1 MRAFTACV
9 FLLCLL
15 CLGAQEWDFV
25 PGERLLLFDDFT
37 DMRPGAAPPH
47 WKVRGA
53 SVTLDAPG
61 RLRLAD
67 DTRLTP
73 NVAQWPANFT
83 VEQEFVIDPK
93 VDQGGMRWEFGPGP
107 GDPEVWLQLVFFP
120 DGNQTAVQLKAGD
133 ELVGEAQGKWNAGA
147 PNTLQLWMQD
157 GRMRVYFNGARL
169 VDANQ
174 VTLAPP
180 KFSMLEMRPGEGASY
195 TLLRVRIAESAPGIS
210 QTLLSTGRFVT
221 HGIHFDVNS
230 DRLKD
235 ESLPVL
241 KQVAD
246 ALQAGAALR
255 LRIEGHTDSTGDAA
269 KNLDLSKRRA
279 ESVKQALVSRFG
291 ISAGRLATEGL
302 GQTKPV
308 APNETPRGRAE
319 NRRVEFVKL

>member
-1 MRAFTACV
+1 MRAAAACAFLACV
-9 FLLCLL
+9 LGW
-15 CLGAQEWDFV
+15 GAQEWDFV

-61 RLRLAD
+61 RLLVSD
-67 DTRLTP
+67 DTQLTP
-73 NVAQWPANFT
+73 NVTRWPANFT

-93 VDQGGMRWEFGPGP
+93 VDQGDMRWEFGPGP
-107 GDPEVWLQLVFFP
+107 GDPEVRLQLVFFP
-120 DGNQTAVQLKAGD
+120 DGRQATVQLKAGD
-133 ELVGEAQGKWNAGA
+133 ELLGEAQGKWNPGA

-157 GRMRVYFNGARL
+157 GRMRVYLNGARV

-174 VTLAPP
+174 VKLAPP
-180 KFSMLEMRPGEGASY
+180 RFSMLELRPGDGASY
-195 TLLRVRIAESAPGIS
+195 TLLRLRIAESAPDIS

-221 HGIHFDVNS
+221 HGILFDVNS
-230 DRLKD
+230 DGLRE

-241 KQVAD
+241 KQVAA
-246 ALQAGAALR
+246 ALQAEAALR

-269 KNLDLSKRRA
+269 KNLALSKRRA
-279 ESVKQALVSRFG
+279 ESVKQVLVSRFG
-291 ISAGRLATEGL
+291 ISAERLVTEGL

-319 NRRVEFVKL
+319 NRRVEFVKR

>member
-1 MRAFTACV
+1 MRALFV
-9 FLLCLL
+9 LLCL
-15 CLGAQEWDFV
+15 CTAAGANAQEWDFV
-25 PGERLLLFDDFT
+25 PGGRLLLYDDFT

-53 SVTLDAPG
+53 SVTLEAPG
-61 RLRLAD
+61 RLRISD

-73 NVAQWPANFT
+73 NITRWPANFT
-83 VEQEFVIDPK
+83 LEQEYVIDSK
-93 VDQGGMRWEFGPGP
+93 VDQGSLYWEFGPGP

-120 DGNQTAVQLKAGD
+120 DGNSVAVTLKAGD
-133 ELVGEAQGKWNAGA
+133 EMVGEAEGKWKPGA

-157 GRMRVYFNGARL
+157 GRMRVYLNGARV
-169 VDANQ
+169 VDVNQ
-174 VTLAPP
+174 VKLAPP
-180 KFSMLEMRPGEGASY
+180 QFTMLDLRPGEGASY
-195 TLLRVRIAESAPGIS
+195 TLLRVRIAESAPDIS

-221 HGIHFDVNS
+221 HGILFDVNS

-246 ALQAGAALR
+246 ALQAEAALR
-255 LRIEGHTDSTGDAA
+255 LRIEGHTDSTGEAA

-291 ISAGRLATEGL
+291 ISAERLTTEGL